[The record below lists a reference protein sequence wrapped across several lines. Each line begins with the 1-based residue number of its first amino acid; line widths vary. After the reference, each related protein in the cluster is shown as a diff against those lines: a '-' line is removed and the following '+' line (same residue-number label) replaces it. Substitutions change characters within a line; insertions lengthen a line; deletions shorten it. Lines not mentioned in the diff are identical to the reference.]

1 MQSELFY
8 SNIISGHAQLRGSA
22 PMSSVATDS
31 RTRAMGMALTALLV
45 GYALATSFGLYRPLA
60 LAELL
65 LAVAIC
71 IVAVGTPRVRL
82 VESLPSYVTDGALA
96 LGVVLQLVPIFFRHQ
111 GYPLVKWG
119 SALVAAFGLLQ
130 LVDLERLRVPLVAA
144 AAIVFATVVSLTF
157 WTHARD
163 PQIDVFMFQQ
173 MSADALL
180 HGHNP
185 YSVRYPSLY
194 PSGTPFYGPG
204 VVGADNRLDY
214 GFPYFPLSLLL
225 VVPAYAVGGD
235 ARFAHAIA
243 IAASAVLMVA
253 ATPVLGDARKSGGA
267 EGRGRQSGLM
277 AALFL
282 LSPMTFFIVERSWT
296 EPLVVFTFSL
306 TMFCA
311 LRWKRALPYALG
323 LLFATKQYTV
333 LMAPLVWLLVD
344 EPRTWKKFAV
354 LLAKAAAVALAVT
367 LPFFLWDPRAFYR
380 AVVAFQFLQPF
391 RLDALS
397 FLVWIHHNMPQL
409 KIEPWAPFVSVLPA
423 TAFAL
428 WRCPRT
434 PAGFAAAVTLVY
446 LLFFSFNK
454 QAFANYY
461 YFVIATAC
469 WSVAAQGKR
478 L

>member
-1 MQSELFY
+1 
-8 SNIISGHAQLRGSA
+8 
-22 PMSSVATDS
+22 MSSIATDS
-31 RTRAMGMALTALLV
+31 RTRAMGMALTAFLL
-45 GYALATSFGLYRPLA
+45 GYAIETSLGMYRPAA
-60 LAELL
+60 LGGLL

-71 IVAVGTPRVRL
+71 IVAVGAARVRVL
-82 VESLPSYVTDGALA
+82 ESLPSYVTDGALA
-96 LGVVLQLVPIFFRHQ
+96 LAVVLQLVPIFIRHED
-111 GYPLVKWG
+111 YPLVKWG
-119 SALVAAFGLLQ
+119 SALVATLGLLQ
-130 LVDLERLRVPLVAA
+130 LVDVGRLRVPLMAA
-144 AAIVFATVVSLTF
+144 AAIVLATVVSLTF
-157 WTHARD
+157 WTYTRN
-163 PQIDVFMFQQ
+163 PKIDVFMFQQ

-185 YSVRYPSLY
+185 YGVRYPSLY
-194 PSGTPFYGPG
+194 PPGTPFYGPG

-253 ATPVLGDARKSGGA
+253 ARP
-267 EGRGRQSGLM
+267 GRQSGLT

-282 LSPMTFFIVERSWT
+282 LSPTIFFIVEQSWT

-333 LMAPLVWLLVD
+333 LMVPLVWLLLD
-344 EPRTWKKFAV
+344 EPRTWKTFAV
-354 LLAKAAAVALAVT
+354 LLAKAAAVALAIT
-367 LPFFLWDPRAFYR
+367 LPFFLWDPRTFYR

-397 FLVWIHHNMPQL
+397 FLVWIHRNLPQVN
-409 KIEPWAPFVSVLPA
+409 IVRWAPFVSVSILPA

-428 WRCPRT
+428 SRCRRT

-469 WSVAAQGKR
+469 WSTAASR
-478 L
+478 SSAENS